1 MNVLLLKG
9 DNDVDNIK
17 NGKGREGNVVR
28 GECMGLVEKVKGRKG
43 KKRGFVER
51 RGRKKGEKEMR
62 KKGKEKE

>member
-1 MNVLLLKG
+1 M
-9 DNDVDNIK
+9 
-17 NGKGREGNVVR
+17 VR

-43 KKRGFVER
+43 MKRGFVER